1 MQQRIRTFMR
11 DQRLMT
17 VTIAMCSLLD
27 MSVVGRQRWRIPLNR
42 HLIGGLNVSTED
54 TLRQQAFVILSRLQS
69 GTEDVVRL
77 SDALEAIAAER
88 EDMALDKMSLFA
100 EIERLQAS
108 RGAEGDRLDW
118 LLCKLPGNV
127 LRDLVGELSDT
138 SDVAEWRAA
147 IDRAAGFLP
156 PNAR

>member
-1 MQQRIRTFMR
+1 MKDSSDIGEGHC
-11 DQRLMT
+11 
-17 VTIAMCSLLD
+17 ASEWG
-27 MSVVGRQRWRIPLNR
+27 GRETGKFLF
-42 HLIGGLNVSTED
+42 TDDE
-54 TLRQQAFVILSRLQS
+54 
-69 GTEDVVRL
+69 VR
-77 SDALEAIAAER
+77 ALIAAER
-88 EDMALDKMSLFA
+88 EDMAFDQCCKMSLFA

-108 RGAEGDRLDW
+108 RSAEGDRLDW
-118 LLCKLPGNV
+118 LLCNLHGNI